1 MFSFGNR
8 ITFSSFGVVLLPKDQ
23 MALKERSI
31 SVKHEDI
38 ISKLTIEQ
46 KCALL
51 SGKNTWQ
58 TQYYP
63 KQGVPSIWLSDG
75 PNGLRKQAG
84 AADHLGLNPSEPAT
98 CFPTAATMANSWD
111 PALGEEIGRALGEET
126 AAYRVN
132 VLLGPGLNIKRSPLC
147 GRSFEYFSEDPYLS
161 GKMAAGYVR
170 GIQANG
176 VAACPKH
183 FAVNSQELRRMASDS
198 ILDERTLRELYLT
211 AFEIVVKEAHPKA
224 IMSAYNKVN
233 GVYANEN
240 KHLLVD
246 ILRKD
251 WGFDGAVVTD
261 WGGSNDHVEGVK
273 NGSTL
278 EMPSPGLGAA
288 RKLLKALEDGKI
300 SEHTIDERVDEL
312 LDLAL
317 STDEAIQKA
326 PRKFDEAAHHQ
337 LAKRAAAE
345 SIVLLKNEDGILPL
359 KHGKKVTLIGDFA
372 IKPRYQGAGSSMV
385 NPTRLDSL
393 KDAAET
399 AGLNLIGYCSGYE
412 RSGKPN
418 KAYLEEAVAQAKLA
432 EVVILCIG
440 LDESSESEGLDRSHI
455 CIPAVQKQL
464 LDAVAAVNPNVV
476 AVVSAGSVIE
486 TDWVTKCKAV
496 VHGYLGGQAGAG
508 AMMDVLTG
516 WQNPCGKLAETIPLN
531 YTDTPAANY
540 FPGKK
545 QNVEYR
551 EGLYIGYRYY
561 ETARKEVR
569 YPFGY
574 GLSYTTFEYSDLKV
588 NEDSA
593 AFTITNTGDRDGAEI
608 AQLYIAKPDAEVFRP
623 ARELKGFAK
632 VFLKAGESKTVT
644 IPLDDKAFRY
654 WNVETNRWEVEGGTY
669 QLLVGASVQDIRL
682 IELLNVEGTNAPD
695 PYKGKKLACY
705 RTATIKSVPDD
716 EFETLLGHP
725 VPEEKTVID
734 RTMTLGELNHSRSP
748 LCWLIAGVLTL
759 LLKAG
764 EKKGKP
770 DLNILFQYNMPL
782 RALAQMTNGAIGE
795 EFVDGLVLEAKG
807 FWLVGILRALAGLVQ
822 NYVGNSRYQAKLD
835 EQSK

>member
-1 MFSFGNR
+1 M
-8 ITFSSFGVVLLPKDQ
+8 
-23 MALKERSI
+23 
-31 SVKHEDI
+31 KHEDI

-58 TQYYP
+58 TQSYP

-132 VLLGPGLNIKRSPLC
+132 VLLGPGLNVKRSPLC

-211 AFEIVVKEAHPKA
+211 AFEIVVKEAKPKS

-240 KHLLVD
+240 EHLLLD
-246 ILRKD
+246 ILRRD
-251 WGFDGAVVTD
+251 WGFEGAVITD

-288 RKLLKALEDGKI
+288 RKLLKALNEGEI
-300 SEHTIDERVDEL
+300 SEHTIDTRVDEL
-312 LDLAL
+312 LDLVL
-317 STDEAIQKA
+317 STDEAVRKA
-326 PRKFDEAAHHQ
+326 PRTFDKEAHHQ
-337 LAKRAAAE
+337 LAKKAAAE
-345 SIVLLKNEDGILPL
+345 SIVLLKNEDDILPL
-359 KHGKKVTLIGDFA
+359 KYGKKITLIGDFA
-372 IKPRYQGAGSSMV
+372 ISPRYQGAGSSMV
-385 NPTRLDSL
+385 NPTKVDSL

-399 AGLNLIGYCSGYE
+399 AGLNLLGYCSGYE

-418 KAYLEEAVAQAKLA
+418 KAYLDEAVTQARLA
-432 EVVILCIG
+432 DIVILCIG
-440 LDESSESEGLDRSHI
+440 LDESSESEGLDRTHI
-455 CIPAVQKQL
+455 CIPAVQKEVL
-464 LDAVAAVNPNVV
+464 NAVTAVNPNVV

-486 TDWVTKCKAV
+486 TDWTVKCKAV
-496 VHGYLGGQAGAG
+496 VHGYLGGQSGAG

-531 YTDTPAANY
+531 YADTPASNY

-561 ETARKEVR
+561 ETVNKAVR

-574 GLSYTTFEYSDLKV
+574 GLSYTTFAYSDLKV
-588 NEDSA
+588 KEDCA
-593 AFTITNTGDRDGAEI
+593 TFTITNTGNRDGAEI
-608 AQLYIAKPDAEVFRP
+608 AQPYVAKPDAKIFRP
-623 ARELKGFAK
+623 AKELKGFAK

-654 WNVETNRWEVEGGTY
+654 WNTSSGHWEREGGVY
-669 QLLVGASVQDIRL
+669 QILVGASVQDIRL
-682 IELLNVEGTNAPD
+682 TAELSVQGTAAPN
-695 PYKGKKLACY
+695 PYAGRQLPHY
-705 RTATIKSVPDD
+705 QTADIKAVPDA
-716 EFETLLGHP
+716 EFEALLGRP
-725 VPEEKTVID
+725 IPEEKTVID

-759 LLKAG
+759 LLRAG
-764 EKKGKP
+764 EKRGKP

-782 RALAQMTNGAIGE
+782 RALAQMTNGVIGD

-807 FWLVGILRALAGLVQ
+807 FWIIGILRALVGLVQ
-822 NYVGNSRYQAKLD
+822 NFVCNSRYQAKLD
-835 EQSK
+835 EQSR